1 MAKYILTSRVFG
13 KEVMQAG
20 DAIELTAEQAAHP
33 FYRTRVRKA
42 DTAVTLEPATPKSA
56 KKKDEEK

>member
-1 MAKYILTSRVFG
+1 MANYILTSRIFG
-13 KEVMQAG
+13 KEVMQPG

-42 DTAVTLEPATPKSA
+42 DPVVNLEPATPKSA
-56 KKKDEEK
+56 KKKDDK